1 MPSSSPAL
9 PEFLRRNDRWVLAL
23 AALLYLP
30 FTLLGYGTDV
40 DSYHVVEAGERIMAG
55 LPYEQSREPGF
66 LVHEVAT
73 GVLDWLGG
81 STLTNLG
88 SVALALVVLGSFLA
102 LCRRLRVPHSALL
115 GLTLAVHPLFWVS
128 ATTTMDYVWALGFGL
143 AGGVLLWDRRWGW
156 AGVLF
161 GLAIGSRITSVLLI
175 VALAGYVFWQR
186 AEDRRG
192 VAWSVGLGFGLGA
205 LCFVPTLVQYGGT
218 LGFLVPVGAEE
229 QAGWSWLERVGRFGY
244 KNVYVWGLPA
254 TLVLVG
260 ALGFGASRVIR
271 ERIRNPVL
279 GLAAAGVLLY
289 EALYLRYPLEPE
301 YLLPL
306 VPFVLLGLGVLVGAP
321 LAHRAL
327 RDGVALQRRLAQPR
341 AAGPPEPRAV
351 RRARRVGRAGAPRH
365 RHATTA
371 PRAGLSELRVLDRA
385 LGGRHVLGSGRRAVA
400 MQA

>member
-1 MPSSSPAL
+1 MTMLPSPA
-9 PEFLRRNDRWVLAL
+9 PAGARGFLRRNDRWVLAL

-40 DSYHVVEAGERIMAG
+40 DSYHVIEAGERIMDG
-55 LPYEQSREPGF
+55 LPYEHSREPGF

-73 GVLDWLGG
+73 GVLGWLGG
-81 STLTNLG
+81 SALTNLG
-88 SVALALVVLGSFLA
+88 SVAMALVALGSFLA

-161 GLAIGSRITSVLLI
+161 GLAIGSRITSVLL
-175 VALAGYVFWQR
+175 VVVLAGYVFWRR

-192 VAWSVGLGFGLGA
+192 VAWSVGLGLGLGA

-254 TLVLVG
+254 ALVLVG
-260 ALGFGASRVIR
+260 ALGFGASRAVR
-271 ERIRNPVL
+271 ERVRKPVL
-279 GLAAAGVLLY
+279 GLTAAGILLY
-289 EALYLRYPLEPE
+289 EALFLRYPLEPE

-306 VPFVLLGLGVLVGAP
+306 VPFVLIGLGVLVGRRW
-321 LAHRAL
+321 L
-327 RDGVALQRRLAQPR
+327 VALFVMVLLYNVVSLNLARPDRPNHAQSVELGVWAEPGHLVTDVRQR
-341 AAGPPEPRAV
+341 
-351 RRARRVGRAGAPRH
+351 
-365 RHATTA
+365 
-371 PRAGLSELRVLDRA
+371 LRVRGCRSFA
-385 LGGRHVLGSGRRAVA
+385 CWTERSAGGTFRDAASEP
-400 MQA
+400 